1 MLNFM
6 VTEEGLLDQMQ
17 NIIVEIEDKP
27 KFDRNNANIQQ
38 KAANEKVV
46 EELQDK
52 ILDQIAN
59 SQGDLL
65 DDVELVKALDE
76 SKVKVDAIE
85 QSNRELE
92 VTAQQIE
99 SLRNTYQPV
108 ALRVSRLFF
117 VLSELM

>member
-52 ILDQIAN
+52 ILD
-59 SQGDLL
+59 
-65 DDVELVKALDE
+65 
-76 SKVKVDAIE
+76 
-85 QSNRELE
+85 
-92 VTAQQIE
+92 
-99 SLRNTYQPV
+99 
-108 ALRVSRLFF
+108 
-117 VLSELM
+117 